1 MKISLNILPEEYKK
15 SLRQQKIVKHLF
27 LLIFQMGVLSFV
39 FCCMLIGILWGMHYY
54 ERTSALYADN
64 FDEENLR
71 ELQKYE
77 EQSVEENEKM
87 GILQKVFETQYS
99 YTNIFLLF
107 DEIFPEKM
115 YIEKIEFTLKKGIIY
130 GIAEERD
137 SIIFL
142 QKRMEEH
149 ECFSEVN
156 IPIGELVTKE
166 DVVFTLS
173 FVLENEER
181 CLQRKL

>member
-39 FCCMLIGILWGMHYY
+39 FCCMLLGILWGMHYY
-54 ERTSALYADN
+54 EQTSVLYADN
-64 FDEENLR
+64 FDEENLK

-77 EQSVEENEKM
+77 EQSLEENEKM
-87 GILQKVFETQYS
+87 NVLQKVFETQYS

-115 YIEKIEFTLKKGIIY
+115 YIKKIEFNLKKGTIY

-142 QKRMEEH
+142 QKSMEEH
-149 ECFSEVN
+149 ECFSEVT

-166 DVVFTLS
+166 DVAFTLS
-173 FVLENEER
+173 FTIENEEK
-181 CLQRKL
+181 CLQRKI